1 MDGAMLLAWIIG
13 LSFLGMCVRVAVM
26 LHEEPEPDPVFV
38 DAMER
43 AAEHDARMDAR
54 AAERGWVRS

>member
-1 MDGAMLLAWIIG
+1 MDGLMLLAWIIG

-26 LHEEPEPDPVFV
+26 LHEDHEPDPVFV

-43 AAEHDARMDAR
+43 AAEHEARMDAR
-54 AAERGWVRS
+54 AARLGKPR